1 MPKQKYDYGK
11 LKQEYLMSDIQELKE
26 FLQNKYGFSKIPW
39 NFAKATMGWRAEKQ
53 KFLDWVVQK
62 QLERQQKQMAKEFR
76 MPTSTLLKMKKAW
89 LELLAKRL
97 TEFLPQKNDKGEVV
111 DDWDPINVR
120 DIKMIIDTIKT
131 ELWEP
136 TTIWKNENLN
146 KTEPLDESKFIQD

>member
-1 MPKQKYDYGK
+1 
-11 LKQEYLMSDIQELKE
+11 MSDIQELKE
-26 FLQNKYGFSKIPW
+26 FLQSKYGFSKIPW
-39 NFAKATMGWRAEKQ
+39 NFAKATMGWRKEKEE
-53 KFLDWVVQK
+53 FLEWVVKK
-62 QLERQQKQMAKEFR
+62 QLERQQAQLAKEFK

-97 TEFLPQKNDKGEVV
+97 TEYLPKKNEKWEVEEE
-111 DDWDPINVR
+111 WDPINVR

-131 ELWEP
+131 ELGEP